1 MSLGTAIIVGVG
13 PGLGLALGRAFAEA
27 GHSVAL
33 LARDK
38 AKLDGYVAE
47 LASIGPE
54 VRPYAA
60 DVTDE
65 ANLESA
71 IATAILELG
80 APDLL
85 VYNAGAV
92 RMDKPTEGD
101 AADLAYT
108 LAVNVIGAKVAANAV
123 RPALRDGRGSLLFTG
138 GGLAH
143 EPNAAYGTLSIG
155 KAALRSYVQTLHEEL
170 AGTGIHATSVAIY
183 GQIGGPEPRFNPDTL
198 AKDYVQLHRQ
208 PETEWQHELLRP

>member
-33 LARDK
+33 VARDK

-123 RPALRDGRGSLLFTG
+123 RPALR
-138 GGLAH
+138 
-143 EPNAAYGTLSIG
+143 
-155 KAALRSYVQTLHEEL
+155 SYVQTLHEEL